1 MTETNSAPPA
11 PPKAEPAPAS
21 RPPVVPAPAAQPS
34 AAAPAEAG
42 PRPFWNPY
50 VAGIALGLVLLASF
64 VVAGKGLG
72 NSGAYKLVEAAVVH
86 QVDPTF
92 AEENGHLGPSFHPGR
107 SVLDE
112 WILFLALGT
121 FAGGALGAFTAGRF
135 KRETIH
141 GPRISKENRWVLA
154 VVGGALSGFA
164 AQLARGCTSG
174 QALTGGAQLALGSW
188 VFMFAVFGGAYACAW
203 FVRKE
208 WI

>member
-1 MTETNSAPPA
+1 MSDATPA
-11 PPKAEPAPAS
+11 APAS
-21 RPPVVPAPAAQPS
+21 T
-34 AAAPAEAG
+34 

-64 VVAGKGLG
+64 VVVGRGLG
-72 NSGAYKLVEAAVVH
+72 SSGAYKLLGAAAIH

-92 AEENGHLGPSFHPGR
+92 AEENGNISSFFHPGR
-107 SVLDE
+107 SVLSE
-112 WILFLALGT
+112 WIVFLAFGT
-121 FAGGALGAFTAGRF
+121 FVGGLVGAFTAGRF

-141 GPRISKENRWVLA
+141 GPRIVRENRWVLA
-154 VVGGALSGFA
+154 VLGGFLSGFA

-188 VFMFAVFGGAYACAW
+188 VFMFSVFGGAYAIAW

>member
-1 MTETNSAPPA
+1 MSETTTAASVSAVMA
-11 PPKAEPAPAS
+11 
-21 RPPVVPAPAAQPS
+21 APAAARQQ
-34 AAAPAEAG
+34 AVA
-42 PRPFWNPY
+42 RPFWNPY

-64 VVAGKGLG
+64 VVVGRGLG
-72 NSGAYKLVEAAVVH
+72 ASGAYKLAGAAVIH
-86 QVDPTF
+86 QAAPTF
-92 AEENGHLGPSFHPGR
+92 AEENENIGPSFHPGR
-107 SVLDE
+107 SVLNE
-112 WILFLALGT
+112 WIVFLAVGT
-121 FAGGALGAFTAGRF
+121 FFGGAVGAFTAGRF
-135 KRETIH
+135 KWQTIR

-188 VFMFAVFGGAYACAW
+188 VFMLSVFGGAYALAW